1 MLIRGVVVLVILW
14 AAIFGMVKLAGSM
27 KPTANKVNRYLNDF
41 SLAEVTDPAE
51 RLEKIGEI
59 AQLLNELEAAELN
72 KLRGEME
79 VDPRREFFEQLY
91 FFERRAGRAFEQV
104 MQSFNT
110 MERDERRRIVEGA
123 LSQMQSD
130 DNRRLR
136 SERFEEE
143 DQELANKIAE
153 AGFKAYYSEAS
164 AETKIDLAPLIEEMQ
179 RTMSRMRGRR

>member
-1 MLIRGVVVLVILW
+1 
-14 AAIFGMVKLAGSM
+14 
-27 KPTANKVNRYLNDF
+27 
-41 SLAEVTDPAE
+41 
-51 RLEKIGEI
+51 
-59 AQLLNELEAAELN
+59 
-72 KLRGEME
+72 
-79 VDPRREFFEQLY
+79 
-91 FFERRAGRAFEQV
+91 